1 MSNNHKFTDRST
13 TRHWTE
19 ANVSIDIILRKN
31 PGVKRI
37 RNKLK
42 EKKRKQKYSLV

>member
-1 MSNNHKFTDRST
+1 
-13 TRHWTE
+13 
-19 ANVSIDIILRKN
+19 LRKN

>member
-1 MSNNHKFTDRST
+1 
-13 TRHWTE
+13 
-19 ANVSIDIILRKN
+19 LRKN

-42 EKKRKQKYSLV
+42 EKKRKQKYSLI